1 MRTIVVYLGLHIAI
15 AYGLNYPSGITSS
28 LRSIIEKSGLDTNY
42 FAAIDHT
49 EQLFEN
55 IGGKISNGISQVN
68 DINKGL
74 YDFEANVLLLLIQS
88 KENFVK
94 YVTNVEIQNF
104 LSLLIPEATIALAFL
119 AAFGVLLLVDEEDID
134 CPYEEGKYDL
144 FRAQEFYNK
153 RPLVILKRLLKVSTI
168 TSSFNIKLLLDWRL
182 GNIERNQKLRA
193 KEALKIVSQ
202 LGPTFIKLGQAL
214 SIRTDLIPEDY
225 ALELRTLQDAVP
237 PFPDQIARDILCEQ
251 LNINDLSTVFAE
263 LSERP
268 IASASIGQV
277 YKGKLKDGRVV
288 AVKVQRPK
296 VLNEI
301 ALDLYLLRLLAP
313 FQVRIANLVNKRKT
327 TDADIDVALT
337 LIEEWGRGFVA
348 EVDYA
353 LEANNQKTFIEA
365 MRSRNLN
372 AIVAPNVIE
381 PLCRSKVLVTE
392 WVDGTRLDKDA
403 SPDVPRLCGV
413 AVNAYLTMLLDTG
426 TLHCE

>member
-168 TSSFNIKLLLDWRL
+168 TS
-182 GNIERNQKLRA
+182 
-193 KEALKIVSQ
+193 
-202 LGPTFIKLGQAL
+202 
-214 SIRTDLIPEDY
+214 
-225 ALELRTLQDAVP
+225 
-237 PFPDQIARDILCEQ
+237 
-251 LNINDLSTVFAE
+251 
-263 LSERP
+263 
-268 IASASIGQV
+268 
-277 YKGKLKDGRVV
+277 
-288 AVKVQRPK
+288 
-296 VLNEI
+296 
-301 ALDLYLLRLLAP
+301 
-313 FQVRIANLVNKRKT
+313 
-327 TDADIDVALT
+327 
-337 LIEEWGRGFVA
+337 
-348 EVDYA
+348 
-353 LEANNQKTFIEA
+353 
-365 MRSRNLN
+365 
-372 AIVAPNVIE
+372 
-381 PLCRSKVLVTE
+381 
-392 WVDGTRLDKDA
+392 
-403 SPDVPRLCGV
+403 
-413 AVNAYLTMLLDTG
+413 
-426 TLHCE
+426 